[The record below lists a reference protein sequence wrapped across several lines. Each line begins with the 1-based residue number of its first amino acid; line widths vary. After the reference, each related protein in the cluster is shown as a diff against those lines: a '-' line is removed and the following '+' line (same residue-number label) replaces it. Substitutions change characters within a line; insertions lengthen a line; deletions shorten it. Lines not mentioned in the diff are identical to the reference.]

1 MKSARLY
8 RKQFLLIHVP
18 IWIAAAALFLYLGN
32 LWMPMPP
39 EQISLGT
46 GPTGGM
52 YQEYGMKY
60 ARALQAQGIKVELIE
75 TAGTGENLRR
85 LTAPSAGV
93 DAAFIQ
99 GGYAHAEASNSAAQ
113 TLETVAQIDIEPVLL
128 LSRIKDLDSLEKLRG
143 LKVAIGPEGSGSRA
157 VALRMLEQV
166 RLQPKDLMALGTPV
180 LESAV
185 ALRDGKL
192 DAIMFVASPSA
203 PAISALLQ
211 IPGIHLASLKRSS
224 ALIERMPYLEARF
237 ISAGTLNATTNQP
250 PQDIYMLA
258 TIASLVVR
266 DDLHPM
272 IKRAFADAALQ
283 LHSGAGPLHRPGEFP
298 HLKRLEFP
306 SSVYARDVL
315 RSGLP
320 WLESSLGMYW
330 AQWAYRLLLIGV
342 PLALLALTL
351 SRLMPSY
358 LRWLMESN
366 INRWYG
372 ELKFIENDLKSKKL
386 GGLEMARFRS
396 RLREIETKVT
406 QIDAPRSFMQRMYL
420 LKQHVQFVKNQLT
433 SSYGR

>member
-1 MKSARLY
+1 
-8 RKQFLLIHVP
+8 
-18 IWIAAAALFLYLGN
+18 
-32 LWMPMPP
+32 MPP
-39 EQISLGT
+39 NQMMIGT

-60 ARALQAQGIKVELIE
+60 ARALEAQRVKVTLVE
-75 TAGTGENLRR
+75 TAGTGENLKR
-85 LTAPSAGV
+85 LVASSGGV
-93 DAAFIQ
+93 HAAFVQ
-99 GGYAHAEASNSAAQ
+99 GGYAHGETNKSSVE

-128 LSRIKDLDSLEKLRG
+128 LSRIKNLDSLEMLRG
-143 LKVAIGPEGSGSRA
+143 LRVAIGPVGSGSRV
-157 VALRMLEQV
+157 VALRLLEQV
-166 RLQPKDLMALGTPV
+166 RMEPKDLITSETPV

-192 DAIMFVASPSA
+192 DAILFVASPSA
-203 PAISALLQ
+203 PAIRALLQ
-211 IPGIHLASLKRSS
+211 IPGIHLTSLKRSS

-237 ISAGTLNATTNQP
+237 ISAGALNPATNQP

-258 TIASLVVR
+258 TTASLVVR

-272 IKRAFADAALQ
+272 VKRAFADAALQ

-306 SSVYARDVL
+306 SSVHARDVL

-320 WLESSLGMYW
+320 WLESSLGMHW
-330 AQWAYRLLLIGV
+330 AQWAYRLLLVGL
-342 PLALLALTL
+342 PLALIASIL
-351 SRLMPSY
+351 SRLMPGY

-372 ELKFIENDLKSKKL
+372 ELKYIENDLKSKKL

-406 QIDAPRSFMQRMYL
+406 QVDAPRSFMQRMYL